1 MVAAWLL
8 AFLWLGAPLAPQ
20 SPTCYALSYDSPS
33 QFADLRMFPS
43 TLRLGAG
50 RSDYA
55 DMAASQDT
63 EGRWGTPLAWNTYR
77 VRGDSIVAWLADGN
91 REVKIAG
98 LLGRGEIAGKVEIE
112 TDEAGLRRT
121 AHVTGRQTEC
131 QSR

>member
-8 AFLWLGAPLAPQ
+8 AFLWQGASLAPQ
-20 SPTCYALSYDSPS
+20 SPACYALSYDSLS
-33 QFADLRMFPS
+33 QFADMRMFPS

-50 RSDYA
+50 RSVYA
-55 DMAASQDT
+55 NLAASEDT
-63 EGRWGTPLAWNTYR
+63 EGRWGMPLAWNTYR

-91 REVKIAG
+91 REIKIAG
-98 LLGRGEIAGKVEIE
+98 LLGQGKITGKVVIE

-121 AHVTGRQTEC
+121 AHVRGRQTEC